1 MRFLFHAMLGF
12 SIGVVGTGLVYGT
25 VVHDRVAH
33 DGTRGHGARG
43 RDVLAQA
50 QARVPLEL
58 SIAPPLP
65 LFPRYGDPV
74 APGTTLAWHLL
85 DGTDGAQVEI
95 SSTPTF
101 EPGTTQR
108 LEVDGETVKLPAAI
122 GAGMWFW
129 RLRGRQGDI
138 IGDRTTSTWMVDV
151 VVPASDPAWG

>member
-33 DGTRGHGARG
+33 AGARGHGARG
-43 RDVLAQA
+43 REAQTV
-50 QARVPLEL
+50 ARVPLEL
-58 SIAPPLP
+58 TIAPPLP

-74 APGTTLAWHLL
+74 APGSTLAWHLL

-101 EPGTTQR
+101 DLGTTHR
-108 LEVDGETVKLPAAI
+108 LEVDGETVKLPLGL

-129 RLRGRQGDI
+129 RLRGRQGDVT
-138 IGDRTTSTWMVDV
+138 GERATSTWMVDV
-151 VVPASDPAWG
+151 VVPQNDPAWG

>member
-25 VVHDRVAH
+25 VVREGVAH
-33 DGTRGHGARG
+33 AGARG
-43 RDVLAQA
+43 RGAHARDVPV
-50 QARVPLEL
+50 QARVPLEMT
-58 SIAPPLP
+58 ITPPLP

-74 APGTTLAWHLL
+74 APGSTLAWHLL

-101 EPGTTQR
+101 EPGTTHS
-108 LEVDGETVKLPAAI
+108 LDVDGETVKLPSTLP
-122 GAGMWFW
+122 AGMWVW
-129 RLRGRQGDI
+129 RLRGRQGEI
-138 IGDRTTSTWMVDV
+138 TGERATSTWMVDV